1 MTTPAIF
8 WGSTTKGDPIVQ
20 KNVSYVLRS
29 NIRMFWGRQTVKA
42 ARAVIQYFEKWQ
54 PEKAAERDVLK
65 EELEDIIE
73 GANLIFSVEGRF
85 VHEDSGGK
93 TSVGTI

>member
-1 MTTPAIF
+1 MCDNPAIF
-8 WGSTTKGDPIVQ
+8 LGIDNKGETD
-20 KNVSYVLRS
+20 RS
-29 NIRMFWGRQTVKA
+29 KECFLCAAATIRMFWGRQTVLEA

-85 VHEDSGGK
+85 C
-93 TSVGTI
+93 T